1 MFSFYSLLHLGDI
14 GYDLTGIPDDRLEI
28 AKTVFET
35 IGNVIGC
42 SARATISIQSNFYE
56 LGGNSLNSVLAVTQ
70 LRDKGYLI
78 GVTDFITA
86 NCLGDVLNTIC
97 MGGFASENL
106 TKFNEIPLAA
116 HHKQQVIS

>member
-106 TKFNEIPLAA
+106 TKFNAIPLAA